1 MRKFVILS
9 LLAIATL
16 SLQAQAE
23 YKKTKYPNGNT
34 KMEGYF
40 ENGNPVGEVK
50 RYHENGKLQGIQI
63 FAQDG
68 TSKAEIYAGDGTLS
82 ARGNYEGHNK
92 VGLWHYY
99 ASSGYTFMM
108 ENYEK
113 GIRQGEAIVLSAD
126 SVVLERMF
134 YVDGLL
140 NGERISYYPYGNVM
154 TKYTYEMGELNG
166 LYQFFFES
174 GSIGEEGMYL
184 NGKKDGLWKVYDV
197 ESPVVQEIHYVD
209 GVATNQA
216 ELDAKLQEK
225 LDSYDVDPKI
235 LDPEDYINNPE
246 AYFDKL

>member
-1 MRKFVILS
+1 MRKFIILS
-9 LLAIATL
+9 LLALATF

-23 YKKTKYPNGNT
+23 YKKTKYPNGNV
-34 KMEGYF
+34 KIEGYF
-40 ENGNPVGEVK
+40 EDGKPVGEIK

-82 ARGNYEGHNK
+82 ARGNYEGSHK
-92 VGLWHYY
+92 VGLWRYY
-99 ASSGYTFMM
+99 ASSGYLFMM
-108 ENYEK
+108 ENYEN
-113 GIRQGEAIVLSAD
+113 GLRQGESLVFSAD

-154 TKYTYEMGELNG
+154 TKYTFEMGELNG

-184 NGKKDGLWKVYDV
+184 NGKKDGIWKVYDV
-197 ESPVVQEIHYVD
+197 ESPEVQEIIYVE
-209 GVATNQA
+209 GKIENQS
-216 ELDAKLQEK
+216 EVDAKLQEK

-235 LDPEDYINNPE
+235 KDPEDYLHNPE
-246 AYFDKL
+246 AYFNSL

>member
-1 MRKFVILS
+1 MRKLVILS
-9 LLAIATL
+9 LLALATL

-23 YKKTKYPNGNT
+23 YKVTKYPNGNV
-34 KMEGYF
+34 KLEGMF
-40 ENGNPVGEVK
+40 ENGKPVGEVK

-63 FAQDG
+63 FAADG
-68 TSKAEIYAGDGTLS
+68 SSKAEVYAGDGTLS
-82 ARGNYEGHNK
+82 ARGNYDGHKK

-99 ASSGYTFMM
+99 ASSGYLFMM
-108 ENYEK
+108 ENYEQ
-113 GIRQGEAIVLSAD
+113 GVRQGESLVFSAD

-154 TKYTYEMGELNG
+154 TKYTYELGVLNG

-174 GSIGEEGMYL
+174 GSVGEEGMYL
-184 NGKKDGLWKVYDV
+184 NGKKDGIWKVYDV
-197 ESPVVQEIHYVD
+197 ESPEVQEINYVD
-209 GVATNQA
+209 GIATNQA

-235 LDPEDYINNPE
+235 LDPEDYIHDPE
-246 AYFDKL
+246 GYFGKL

>member
-16 SLQAQAE
+16 SLYAQAE
-23 YKKTKYPNGNT
+23 FKQTKYPNGNI

-40 ENGNPVGEVK
+40 ENGNPVGEIK
-50 RYHENGKLQGIQI
+50 RYHENGVLQGIQR
-63 FAQDG
+63 FAADG
-68 TSKAEIYAGDGTLS
+68 SSKAEIYAGDGTLS
-82 ARGNYEGHNK
+82 AKGNYQGHQK

-108 ENYEK
+108 ENYVK
-113 GIRQGEAIVLSAD
+113 GVRQGEALVFSAD

-134 YVDGLL
+134 FVDGLL

-154 TKYTYEMGELNG
+154 TKYTYEMGVLNG

-174 GSIGEEGMYL
+174 GSLGEEGMFV
-184 NGKKDGLWKVYDV
+184 NGKKDGVWKVYDV
-197 ESPVVQEIHYVD
+197 ESPEVQEIIYVE
-209 GVATNQA
+209 GEIENKSEVN
-216 ELDAKLQEK
+216 AKLQEK

-246 AYFDKL
+246 AYFDRL